1 MKNKEYYFNKK
12 DYFRNNPQH
21 MCKMLKNNIKNNL
34 SFSIGKPITV
44 NK

>member
-21 MCKMLKNNIKNNL
+21 MCNNIKNNL